1 MTVESHGSPDAD
13 RPEGYASGRLR
24 LAPRVFWL
32 VVLATLVGGLGVVG
46 AAYAPVLLI
55 PEALVVAVV
64 ADGLEPLTGRWQGW
78 RRGVDWTRVVMFLGW
93 YVVALLGLSILSF
106 VIDNRI
112 VF

>member
-1 MTVESHGSPDAD
+1 VPDT
-13 RPEGYASGRLR
+13 YAIGRLR
-24 LAPRVFWL
+24 LSPRVFWL
-32 VVLATLVGGLGVVG
+32 LVLATLVGGLGVVG

-78 RRGVDWTRVVMFLGW
+78 RRRLNGTRVGMFLGW
-93 YVVALLGLSILSF
+93 YVAALLGLSVMSF

>member
-1 MTVESHGSPDAD
+1 MQISPRDTRTGAFGWL
-13 RPEGYASGRLR
+13 RVSSGLW
-24 LAPRVFWL
+24 FWR
-32 VVLATLVGGLGVVG
+32 TLVGGLGVVG

-78 RRGVDWTRVVMFLGW
+78 RRGVDWTRVGMFLGW
-93 YVVALLGLSILSF
+93 YVVALLGLSILSL